1 MTLVGPIF
9 HAMLLLNRLQSWFLL
24 VSSTSSLT
32 LLPSLSS
39 FFLLFLLPLSSSLLP
54 SPSILPS
61 HLPLLF
67 SPPSPLSPAAP
78 HHDSARA
85 HTRQGD
91 GLRDIVPTQS
101 AHASHRSRPQH
112 PPSPCHMA
120 IATSRWAVRTRRPG
134 APLAQIYAGV
144 LQATENTRSSHARGC
159 CLNAVATTHG
169 WEQPGRQRG
178 VIGC

>member
-1 MTLVGPIF
+1 MVSTG
-9 HAMLLLNRLQSWFLL
+9 FLL
-24 VSSTSSLT
+24 S
-32 LLPSLSS
+32 P
-39 FFLLFLLPLSSSLLP
+39 FLRFLLPFTSFSSHSLTFSLLLP
-54 SPSILPS
+54 FSLFSPS
-61 HLPLLF
+61 LLF

-91 GLRDIVPTQS
+91 ELRDIVPTQS

-169 WEQPGRQRG
+169 WEQPGRRRG